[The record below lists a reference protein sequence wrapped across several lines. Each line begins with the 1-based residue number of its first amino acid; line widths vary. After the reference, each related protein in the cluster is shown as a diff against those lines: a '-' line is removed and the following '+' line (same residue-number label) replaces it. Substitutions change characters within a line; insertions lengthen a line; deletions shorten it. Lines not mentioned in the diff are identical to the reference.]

1 MRLEFCMTQGA
12 FAEFVGVHRIT
23 VNRWET
29 GVTLVPDKMARLI
42 LLLAEKRR
50 AA

>member
-1 MRLEFCMTQGA
+1 MSQRD
-12 FAEFVGVHRIT
+12 FAVFVGVHEST
-23 VNRWET
+23 VSRWENAV
-29 GVTLVPDKMARLI
+29 VTIPDKMARLI